1 MKFFLTIPNVSKQL
15 SSRIRRLCAI
25 SVQIVQVIAGRSQ
38 NLQTINYLTTNT
50 AILLDSQFF
59 GSGCAYFFFSDLPLN
74 SLSPD
79 GVAQIFSKLYL
90 KRHAIEQLPSQ
101 DQIGF
106 LSAISSLATVQY
118 CPVSVMH
125 KTIDY
130 LISQLLSMVKID
142 GETQKSSAESCDK
155 RLSDRKNVCE
165 HSYEMI
171 SFVIKLHPS
180 LTSYLINQVELSHNR
195 INGLN
200 SKNDSMGTIN
210 SALNTV
216 FTTGSDILL
225 TGNSITEN
233 LTGMLNPVDNSQNL
247 LSTILPRIFETLNS
261 DSLAYWD
268 ATVED
273 LYQLKSWLFSKNETK
288 VFMATTIFKKYRVIF
303 LKYRF
308 LGKTSNFWVK
318 ERYLRS
324 FLGQNMPFQV
334 IFLVKTRYL
343 RSFLGQNASF

>member
-1 MKFFLTIPNVSKQL
+1 
-15 SSRIRRLCAI
+15 
-25 SVQIVQVIAGRSQ
+25 
-38 NLQTINYLTTNT
+38 
-50 AILLDSQFF
+50 
-59 GSGCAYFFFSDLPLN
+59 
-74 SLSPD
+74 
-79 GVAQIFSKLYL
+79 
-90 KRHAIEQLPSQ
+90 
-101 DQIGF
+101 
-106 LSAISSLATVQY
+106 
-118 CPVSVMH
+118 MH

-142 GETQKSSAESCDK
+142 GETQKSAESCDK

-303 LKYRF
+303 VKCRF
-308 LGKTSNFWVK
+308 LGKKSSFWVK
-318 ERYLRS
+318 KGIRGHFWVKTYHFRS
-324 FLGQNMPFQV
+324 FLG
-334 IFLVKTRYL
+334 R
-343 RSFLGQNASF
+343 NASF